1 MKPAE
6 PQRTIAEAVTVSGKG
21 LHSGEH
27 VAVRL
32 LPAGPSSGIAFHR
45 TDRSGSPPIH
55 ASLDEV
61 VATERSVV
69 LGQGLR
75 VATVEHLL
83 SAARG
88 LGVDNL
94 VVELDGE
101 ELPCG
106 DGSASVYVE
115 ALLRAGFLEQ
125 GARRRPIALGSTV
138 WAESGSSIVAAI
150 PSGEFRVTYVATVD
164 GTALAPQIAQF
175 CPDADDYAS
184 QIAPAR
190 TWGRASD
197 ADSLRAKGFAL
208 GASLA
213 TALVI
218 GPEGFVNEPR
228 FPNEMA
234 RHKILDIMGDLALL
248 GQPLLAHIVAV
259 RGGHALHIALARE
272 IAQRFG
278 GADDA

>member
-1 MKPAE
+1 MTAVGV
-6 PQRTIAEAVTVSGKG
+6 QRTITQAVTVAGTG

-27 VAVRL
+27 ATVRL
-32 LPAGPSSGIAFHR
+32 LPAPPSSGITFRR
-45 TDRSGSPPIH
+45 TDRPGLPPVR

-61 VATERSVV
+61 VATDRSVV
-69 LGQGLR
+69 LGEGAR
-75 VATVEHLL
+75 IATVEHLM

-94 VVELDGE
+94 TVELEGG

-106 DGSASVYVE
+106 DGSATIYVE
-115 ALLRAGFLEQ
+115 ALLRGGLVEQ
-125 GARRRPIALGSTV
+125 DAPRSPIVVGSTA
-138 WAESGSSIVAAI
+138 WAESGPCIVAAF
-150 PSGEFRVTYVATVD
+150 PSDEFRVTYVATVD
-164 GTALAPQIAQF
+164 GTAMAPQIAQF
-175 CPDADDYAS
+175 RSATEEYAS

-197 ADSLRAKGFAL
+197 ADSLRARGLAL
-208 GASLA
+208 GASLS

-218 GPEGFVNEPR
+218 GPDGFVNEPR

-234 RHKILDIMGDLALL
+234 RHKVLDIMGDLALL
-248 GQPLLAHIVAV
+248 GRPLLGHIVAV

-272 IAQRFG
+272 IAARFG
-278 GADDA
+278 GADGA